1 MKDEKRQ
8 ITSVNNS
15 YETFSCEGQCS
26 MGPTE
31 KVEFYFEDVS
41 GPNAYKADEQHTVK
55 RHNLQILQVFAKV
68 ERDVILS
75 TGGELAFDRR
85 DSTLH

>member
-8 ITSVNNS
+8 ITSVNIS
-15 YETFSCEGQCS
+15 YETFSCERQCS

-41 GPNAYKADEQHTVK
+41 GPNVYKAE
-55 RHNLQILQVFAKV
+55 
-68 ERDVILS
+68 E
-75 TGGELAFDRR
+75 
-85 DSTLH
+85 